1 MASSPSQTNPNSFH
15 TDFCLQLAYKVLQK
29 QIQNGS
35 NFVSSP
41 LSLHIIL
48 SLVAAGA
55 KGKTLEEL
63 LSFLGS
69 PSKDD
74 LNSASSQIVSS
85 LRNVEGTENGGP
97 SLSFVNGAWVD
108 KTFGLKASFEEL
120 VKNVYRSPIEEVD
133 FRNKAEEVAEEVN
146 SWTESETNGLI
157 RELLPPDSIT
167 ADTVLVL
174 ANALYFKGAWNSK
187 KFDPTMTETKNF
199 HLLNGGNVQVPFM
212 TSMPYEEYYY
222 RSFNNYKV
230 LAIPYH
236 QSGRTPLK
244 FIMYFFLP
252 HEKDGLPDLIHTLN
266 SNARCLNEEIELWS
280 NEVDHVWIPRF
291 KFSFNLDAIE
301 DLKELGLTLP
311 FKVPGDLTEIADCS
325 YGHRILVS
333 KIVQKA
339 FVEVNEEGTEA
350 AASTDAILDVQ
361 FSAGLPSPPKPKP
374 KLFVADHPFLFMIRE
389 ETSLAVFFI
398 GAVLNPILDS

>member
-1 MASSPSQTNPNSFH
+1 MASSPSPTNPNSFH

-74 LNSASSQIVSS
+74 LNSASSRIVSS
-85 LRNVEGTENGGP
+85 LRNVEGTENGDP
-97 SLSFVNGAWVD
+97 NLSFVNGAWVD
-108 KTFGLKASFEEL
+108 IRFGLKASFEEL
-120 VKNVYRSPIEEVD
+120 VKNVYRSSIEEVD
-133 FRNKAEEVAEEVN
+133 FRNKAEEVAEKVN
-146 SWTESETNGLI
+146 SWTEKETNGLI
-157 RELLPPDSIT
+157 RELLPLGSIKKN
-167 ADTVLVL
+167 TVLVL

-187 KFDPTMTETKNF
+187 KFDPTMTETKSF
-199 HLLNGGNVQVPFM
+199 HLLSGGNVQVPYM
-212 TSMPYEEYYY
+212 TSMPYDEEYYY
-222 RSFNNYKV
+222 GSFKNYKI

-244 FIMYFFLP
+244 FTMYFFLP
-252 HEKDGLPDLIHTLN
+252 HEKDGLRDLIHNLN
-266 SNARCLNEEIELWS
+266 SNPRCLNEEMELWS
-280 NEVDHVWIPRF
+280 DEVQVRIPRF
-291 KFSFNLDAIE
+291 KFSFNLDAME

-311 FKVPGDLTEIADCS
+311 FDVPGELTELSDCS
-325 YGHRILVS
+325 NGDMIFVS

-350 AASTDAILDVQ
+350 AAGTDAVLDCYEAD
-361 FSAGLPSPPKPKP
+361 SPSPSPPKRKF
-374 KLFVADHPFLFMIRE
+374 FVADHPFLFIIRE
-389 ETSLAVFFI
+389 ETSMVVFFI
-398 GAVLNPILDS
+398 GAVLNPLLDS